1 MQAHPHADLFP
12 MMSETE
18 YTELLKSMKQDGYH
32 ENEPIMLYEGMILD
46 GRNRYKAS
54 QELNILPMFTQ
65 FIGDNQSA
73 YNLARSSN
81 LARKH
86 WSSDQWAMI
95 AIDLLPYEREMAKA
109 RMSAG
114 GGDKKSGMSKQTD
127 PINGKGTSRDK
138 AADTVIHIRH
148 IDMTIQNKDG
158 DE

>member
-1 MQAHPHADLFP
+1 MNTQARIIKL
-12 MMSETE
+12 
-18 YTELLKSMKQDGYH
+18 
-32 ENEPIMLYEGMILD
+32 
-46 GRNRYKAS
+46 
-54 QELNILPMFTQ
+54 
-65 FIGDNQSA
+65 
-73 YNLARSSN
+73 
-81 LARKH
+81 
-86 WSSDQWAMI
+86 
-95 AIDLLPYEREMAKA
+95 EREMAKA